1 MKILCYL
8 FFLLFAAFL
17 PFLSG
22 CERPEDTL
30 DTLRQEVSRYSTDP
44 SDEAAAKI
52 DAGFATLD
60 AQIAKLRDR
69 GKTEEAGNIAN
80 QRDALQAQ
88 YAAARMTVSLLKAKE
103 AAANV
108 GEAFRKVGEALGQAI
123 KNASTNQQ

>member
-1 MKILCYL
+1 MKITRCL
-8 FFLLFAAFL
+8 FSLLLAACL

-30 DTLRQEVSRYSTDP
+30 DTLRQEVSRYSAEPTN
-44 SDEAAAKI
+44 EAATKI
-52 DAGFATLD
+52 DANFAALD

-69 GKTEEAGNIAN
+69 GKTAEADNIAN

-88 YAAARMTVSLLKAKE
+88 YAAARMTASLLKAKE

-123 KNASTNQQ
+123 KNASTNQE